1 MSLTENVGVVDIF
14 YALTYMSDN
23 NEGGNMIA
31 KWFVIGYLFMSL
43 VLYVTKIGKPREPI
57 TSRDA
62 AFSVAE
68 WVVLMGIV
76 MVFWP

>member
-1 MSLTENVGVVDIF
+1 MES
-14 YALTYMSDN
+14 A
-23 NEGGNMIA
+23 MIA

-43 VLYVTKIGKPREPI
+43 ILYVTKIGKPREPI

-68 WVVLMGIV
+68 WVVLIGII
-76 MVFWP
+76 MAFWD